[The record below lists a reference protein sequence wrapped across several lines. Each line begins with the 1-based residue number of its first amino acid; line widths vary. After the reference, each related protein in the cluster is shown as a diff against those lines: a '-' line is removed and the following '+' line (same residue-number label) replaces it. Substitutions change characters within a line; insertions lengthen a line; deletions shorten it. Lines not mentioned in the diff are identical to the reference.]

1 MELDNSN
8 EVISE
13 ESDFS
18 NEDNKSENITLN
30 NIMHKTQNRKS

>member
-18 NEDNKSENITLN
+18 NEDNKSENIKEKIKIYL
-30 NIMHKTQNRKS
+30 KL

>member
-30 NIMHKTQNRKS
+30 NINK